1 MTAPAAARSLM
12 TGRDLAALP
21 QPPADHTIAYG
32 PAPQQVAELRL
43 PKGYPPHPVVLV
55 IHGGCWQVPWA
66 FDQVR
71 ALAAALTAEGFATW
85 SLEYRRIGDPGGG
98 WPGTLEDVA
107 RGADHLREVAKA
119 HPLDLGRVVVLGH
132 SAGGHLALWL
142 AARHRLPMDSPLRGE
157 PPLPVRGVVTLAG
170 ITDLRAGA
178 AGRVCGEAIPQLLG
192 GRPEAW
198 AVRLGQASPI
208 ELIPLGVPQRLLVG
222 ARDAIVPAEQA
233 RAYAAAATA
242 AGDAV
247 EVRVLEGA
255 GHFEP
260 VDPGSSAYPA
270 VRDAVRALS
279 TR

>member
-43 PKGYPPHPVVLV
+43 PKGRGPHPVVLV

-71 ALAAALTAEGFATW
+71 ALAAALTAEDFATW

-119 HPLDLGRVVVLGH
+119 HPLDLDRVVVLGH

-142 AARHRLPMDSPLRGE
+142 AARHRLPTDSPLRGE

-192 GRPEAW
+192 GPPEAR
-198 AVRLGQASPI
+198 AFRLGQASPI
-208 ELIPLGVPQRLLVG
+208 ELVPLGVPQRLLVG

-279 TR
+279 SR